1 MGHTVIIPVLRGRRQ
16 VDPWGL
22 LASQLCLIS
31 NLQKETL
38 LKNKIDSMEKQ
49 HPRWFSG
56 LAFIHMLEH
65 SHKYIRINKHV
76 YANTH
81 TYKRNRKMGIKDLS
95 TMFHYQHYIQKHRT
109 TKCLQ

>member
-1 MGHTVIIPVLRGRRQ
+1 M
-16 VDPWGL
+16 DPWGL

-38 LKNKIDSMEKQ
+38 LKNKLDSMEKQ

-56 LAFIHMLEH
+56 LIFTHRLEH
-65 SHKYIRINKHV
+65 SHKYICIHKHV

-81 TYKRNRKMGIKDLS
+81 THTKEIAKWELRIYLQCSFSLPALYIKA
-95 TMFHYQHYIQKHRT
+95 QNN
-109 TKCLQ
+109 